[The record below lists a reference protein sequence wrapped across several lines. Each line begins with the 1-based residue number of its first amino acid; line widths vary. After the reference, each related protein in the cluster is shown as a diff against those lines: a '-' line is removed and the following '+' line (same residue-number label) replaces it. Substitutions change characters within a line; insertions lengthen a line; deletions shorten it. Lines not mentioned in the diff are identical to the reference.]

1 MSTSRSYP
9 KEVRER
15 AVRLVFANQQDY
27 PSQWAAISS
36 IASRTGMTLETLG
49 KWVRQ
54 AERDNVRELP
64 PLPSSEAGRLITLF
78 EKTDLLDMVVFAIGS
93 GLRLREIFCLRWHDV
108 DLSTGRASVLQTLQ
122 VDGPFDT
129 LDKRRTL

>member
-64 PLPSSEAGRLITLF
+64 PLPSSEAGPAQH
-78 EKTDLLDMVVFAIGS
+78 AIGS